1 LLHSGGARYTVAA
14 LLAQVRMYP
23 DTHDVV
29 PLPAGPRLE
38 HCKQRANDLAE
49 ACHRGTAAAIHA
61 WAAQWPDHVDRI
73 AKFAD
78 QALRS
83 RDCALTAAQP
93 VIARIHGF
101 GSRAVFA
108 IHLEALASSGSPI
121 SNFETAVDAKS
132 PRADARMV
140 AALRTG
146 VA

>member
-1 LLHSGGARYTVAA
+1 
-14 LLAQVRMYP
+14 M
-23 DTHDVV
+23 
-29 PLPAGPRLE
+29 
-38 HCKQRANDLAE
+38 
-49 ACHRGTAAAIHA
+49 RGRRNGRTTSIGSRSL
-61 WAAQWPDHVDRI
+61 RI
-73 AKFAD
+73 K
-78 QALRS
+78 ALRS